1 MTEFGK
7 LNFAT
12 SFNPTSAFPLDARSY
27 FESYDEAVAAASTA
41 VEVGSADS
49 VYYIGQTLTVVE
61 NGTSKNYVIQP
72 DKTLKEQGSET
83 SKTSD
88 YNDLENKPKI
98 NNIELSGNKTLDELG
113 VQPAGDYATKNE
125 IPNVDSFITNTVDN
139 LTNYYKKTE
148 TYTQEEI
155 NTRLGQITTINF
167 KVVESLYDEFIWIA
181 EDSKYEKI
189 GSTTVDLSNY
199 YNKSEADSKF
209 ALKVDIADMLTKT
222 EAGKTYATKTELGN
236 KLDAS
241 VYNSEK
247 ATFATKTEIGNINTI
262 LDNINGEV
270 I

>member
-167 KVVESLYDEFIWIA
+167 KVVESLPETG
-181 EDSKYEKI
+181 E
-189 GSTTVDLSNY
+189 SNLIY
-199 YNKSEADSKF
+199 LYMMN
-209 ALKVDIADMLTKT
+209 LY
-222 EAGKTYATKTELGN
+222 G
-236 KLDAS
+236 
-241 VYNSEK
+241 
-247 ATFATKTEIGNINTI
+247 
-262 LDNINGEV
+262 
-270 I
+270 